1 MQRGI
6 SAARILCIMSINWDK
21 IIQPKYAWA
30 FVALLFVLSLISD
43 SGVRYLIKLRWSIH
57 TIKKE
62 IAAIEKQNKELEEK
76 ASLTRN
82 NPKLMELYARTKLG
96 MVKPDETVYEI
107 K

>member
-1 MQRGI
+1 MLLE
-6 SAARILCIMSINWDK
+6 SCIMNINWDK
-21 IIQPKYAWA
+21 VIQTKYAWA
-30 FVALLFVLSLISD
+30 FVALLFVISLISD
-43 SGVRYLIKLRWSIH
+43 SGIRYLIKLKWNIH
-57 TIKKE
+57 TMKNE

-76 ASLTRN
+76 ATLTRN

>member
-1 MQRGI
+1 
-6 SAARILCIMSINWDK
+6 MSINWDK
-21 IIQPKYAWA
+21 IIKIKYAWGL
-30 FVALLFVLSLISD
+30 VALLFVLSLISD
-43 SGVRYLIKLRWSIH
+43 SGIRYLVKLRWGIH

-62 IAAIEKQNKELEEK
+62 IAVIEQQNKELEGK